1 MISTIYGPA
10 WDRVQAAAEF
20 DADDTVAI
28 AKMSSTPTKL
38 YAADVPFPKFTT
50 QKMRDRCRNLYKR
63 FPPTEY
69 TFFSFFA
76 GYFFSSFNHK
86 RGPTFFS
93 MSKIHN
99 RNRMMM
105 GFLRVGT
112 TDTARTS
119 SSFIVLK
126 FLVSSSDGWVVDI
139 L

>member
-10 WDRVQAAAEF
+10 WDRVQAAAAVEF

-28 AKMSSTPTKL
+28 AKMSYTPTKL

-69 TFFSFFA
+69 TFFSFLA

-86 RGPTFFS
+86 RGSTFCS

-99 RNRMMM
+99 RNGMMM
-105 GFLRVGT
+105 GFLRGVGT
-112 TDTARTS
+112 TCDTAKELLLLL
-119 SSFIVLK
+119 SF
-126 FLVSSSDGWVVDI
+126 
-139 L
+139 